1 MNPILLRVLAC
12 LLWVVLWVGGPS
24 LPAQAGNP
32 ADRIAAFPNWL
43 EKPPVD
49 PAEGDLVYPNW
60 LAGSW
65 VMTSTLVEMLA
76 PLAPD
81 VTTPGFEGNQ
91 QFLHNPIRT
100 QVRFVPST
108 ALRRGALPIPLLSL
122 PTGGSLVKTA
132 VVSDR
137 AFNGLNLAKAYFGDR
152 IFRVWV
158 DHRDS
163 NRLITK
169 FRDNRKLFSTTIGRA
184 AEQPDATHF
193 VSIEFFQQ
201 FFQVPRKP
209 YKNQV
214 EITTEYQLQPDG
226 RVTANQ
232 LTAVYLNPPHPK
244 AYLAGDRPVALYR
257 YQLEFEKKTTRL

>member
-1 MNPILLRVLAC
+1 MKSRLLRVLAC
-12 LLWVVLWVGGPS
+12 FLAVLLWVSWPGQT
-24 LPAQAGNP
+24 AQASTP
-32 ADRIAAFPNWL
+32 VERLAAFPNWQD
-43 EKPPVD
+43 KPTVD

-91 QFLHNPIRT
+91 QFLHQPIRT
-100 QVRFVPST
+100 QVRFLPSA
-108 ALRRGALPIPLLSL
+108 ALRRGPLAVPLLSL
-122 PTGGSLVKTA
+122 PTGGSLVKA
-132 VVSDR
+132 DIVSDR
-137 AFNGLNLAKAYFGDR
+137 AFNGLNLGKAYFGDR

-158 DHRDS
+158 DPRDS

-184 AEQPDATHF
+184 ALQPDATHF
-193 VSIEFFQQ
+193 VSTEFFQQ

-214 EITTEYQLQPDG
+214 EITTAYQLQPDG
-226 RVTANQ
+226 RVTADQ

-257 YQLEFEKKTTRL
+257 YQLEFEKKTTNL